1 MLEQITNFEITVLS
15 ITVISGFLIIYSH
28 AIFPLILKILC
39 KKANKKTEAASLGI
53 KEYPS
58 ITIVVPAYNEEEYIA
73 DKIINLAALDYPSEK
88 LNVVVYCDGCT
99 DYTAIAAE
107 GAIYSDLCQSLNVE
121 LIEVERNFGKIVAL
135 NKIIPG
141 LKTDIVALS
150 DVSALLSIDALL
162 IAAKHFEDQKTGF
175 VGGTY
180 DFAEYGSVGEEAY
193 WRYQRG
199 VKQGEGI
206 LGGPI
211 GCHGAFYLF
220 RRELFISLAE
230 DTVND
235 DFILPMKI
243 LGQGYKGIYES
254 NIMAL
259 ELEQAESTQDFNRR
273 IRIATGNVQQIFY
286 LLHLLNP
293 KHGGVALSFFSGKAL
308 RAFMPVL
315 LALCLS
321 GSFVLSQSQNNLISG
336 IFAAGLAAQTLI
348 YAIALFK
355 PTLPRH
361 KIIDAIHYIV
371 SGHVAGLIG
380 LYRYT
385 TGKHK
390 GKWERAA
397 IENTGTPYSPISV
410 RFGKRT
416 FDIFAALSGLIVLAP
431 LFPLLAILIKLDS
444 SGPVIFK
451 QKRVGLSTPNFSS
464 FFQMYKFRTMVVD
477 AEKMTG
483 AIWAQKNDP
492 RITRIGRFLR
502 KTRLDELPQLWN
514 VLIGDMSLIGPRPE
528 RPELYGKLNRE
539 VPFFAE
545 RNYGVRPG
553 ITGPA
558 QIHNGYDESI
568 DDVRNKAGYDH
579 SYALSLS
586 HFKNWIMGDALI
598 IYQTIG
604 VVVNRRGQ

>member
-1 MLEQITNFEITVLS
+1 MFEMLTNFETGILVITL
-15 ITVISGFLIIYSH
+15 ISGFLIVYSH
-28 AIFPLILKILC
+28 AIFPLVLKALR
-39 KKANKKTEAASLGI
+39 KNVAGDTGFSLPAI
-53 KEYPS
+53 KGYPS

-73 DKIINLAALDYPSEK
+73 DKIINLATLDYPSDK
-88 LNVVVYCDGCT
+88 LKIVVYCDGCS
-99 DYTAIAAE
+99 DYTALAAE
-107 GAIYSDLCQSLNVE
+107 GAIYSDLCQSLNVD
-121 LIEVERNFGKIVAL
+121 LIEADQNIGKIAAL
-135 NKIIPG
+135 NKIIPD
-141 LKTDIVALS
+141 LKADIIALS

-162 IAAKHFEDQKTGF
+162 IAAAHFENEDIGF

-180 DFAEYGSVGEEAY
+180 DFAEDGSVGEETY

-199 VKQGEGI
+199 VKQGESA

-220 RRELFISLAE
+220 RQKLFTPLAK

-235 DFILPMKI
+235 DFILPMEI
-243 LGQGYKGIYES
+243 LGQGYKGVYEPD
-254 NIMAL
+254 IMAL
-259 ELEQAESTQDFNRR
+259 ELETAGGAQDFNRR
-273 IRIATGNVQQIFY
+273 IRIATGNVQQVFR
-286 LLHLLNP
+286 LLHLLSP

-308 RAFMPVL
+308 RAFMPIL
-315 LALCLS
+315 LVMCLVGSLILCQ
-321 GSFVLSQSQNNLISG
+321 SQSVLISG
-336 IFAAGLAAQTLI
+336 VFYAGSAAQILI

-355 PTLPRH
+355 QVLPQH
-361 KIIDAIHYIV
+361 QVVEAIYYLV
-371 SGHVAGLIG
+371 SGYIAGLIG
-380 LYRYT
+380 LYRYA

-390 GKWERAA
+390 GKWARAS
-397 IENTGTPYSPISV
+397 IENAGSAYSPMAV
-410 RFGKRT
+410 RFGKRA
-416 FDIFAALSGLIVLAP
+416 FDICAALGGLAVLAL

-444 SGPVIFK
+444 PGPVLFK
-451 QKRVGLSTPNFSS
+451 QTRVGLSTPYFSS
-464 FFQMYKFRTMVVD
+464 FFQMYKFRTMVQD

-483 AIWAQKNDP
+483 AVWAQKNDP
-492 RITRIGRFLR
+492 RITRMGRFMR
-502 KTRLDELPQLWN
+502 KTRLDELPQFWN

-528 RPELYGKLNRE
+528 RPELYGKLTRE

-568 DDVRNKAGYDH
+568 DDVRNKVGYDH

-586 HFKNWIMGDALI
+586 GFKNWIMGDALI

-604 VVVNRRGQ
+604 VVIGRRGQ